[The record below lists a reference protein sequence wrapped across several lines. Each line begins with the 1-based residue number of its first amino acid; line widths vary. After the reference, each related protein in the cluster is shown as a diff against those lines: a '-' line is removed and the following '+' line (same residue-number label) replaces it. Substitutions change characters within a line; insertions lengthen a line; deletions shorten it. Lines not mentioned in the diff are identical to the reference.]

1 MEISKRRAQI
11 GLYIAVVFLFWIALY
26 LYVPTLPVYAQTRTD
41 NLALIGVVIS
51 MYGLWQAIIRLPLG
65 IAADWLGRSK
75 PFIMAGMVLVGL
87 GAWVMGTANGI
98 AGLIVGRAITGLA
111 AGTWVLL
118 VVLFSS
124 LFPHVEAVRATAI
137 LTLVLSVSQLVATG
151 LTGWLN
157 ELGGYP
163 LAFFLATGTAGL
175 AILLLIPAQ
184 ERRRPPKAPSLLGIG
199 KLVTRRDV
207 LMPALLNTIGQYV
220 GMASTFG
227 FIPILAQRLGAGNVM
242 QSLLVA
248 VNFVVYILGN
258 LIATAI
264 VKRIGNRTMVIAN
277 FVMMAV
283 GLGIAAA
290 AASLVWVF
298 AAQVCCGL
306 AGGVSYPVLMG
317 MSIENVSSGE
327 RSTAMGLHQSVY
339 GIGMFA
345 GPWLSGILANAIGIQ
360 PMFGV
365 TAFAC
370 LTLGLLGARW
380 LEHRKAVPQLQVLLL
395 HAVSFILV
403 VGKYRRPR

>member
-1 MEISKRRAQI
+1 MPDTSPASYPLATEVSKRRAKV
-11 GLYIAVVFLFWIALY
+11 GLYVTVVFLFWMALY

-75 PFIMAGMVLVGL
+75 PFIIAGMVLVGL

-98 AGLIVGRAITGLA
+98 NGLIVGRAITGLA
-111 AGTWVLL
+111 AGTWVPLI
-118 VVLFSS
+118 VMFSS
-124 LFPHVEAVRATAI
+124 FFPHAEAVRATAV
-137 LTLVLSVSQLVATG
+137 LTLVLSVSQLIATG

-175 AILLLIPAQ
+175 AILLLIPVQ
-184 ERRRPPKAPSLLGIG
+184 ETRRPSKMPSLRGIG
-199 KLVTRRDV
+199 KLITRRDV
-207 LMPALLNTIGQYV
+207 LIPALLNTIGQYV

-227 FIPILAQRLGAGNVM
+227 FIPILAQSLGAGNVM

-258 LIATAI
+258 LLATT
-264 VKRIGNRTMVIAN
+264 VVRRIGNRAMVVAS
-277 FVMMAV
+277 FVMMAA
-283 GLGIAAA
+283 GLVIAAA
-290 AASLVWVF
+290 ATSLMWVF

-317 MSIENVSSGE
+317 MSFENVSSGE

-380 LEHRKAVPQLQVLLL
+380 LARLK
-395 HAVSFILV
+395 FDD
-403 VGKYRRPR
+403 

>member
-1 MEISKRRAQI
+1 
-11 GLYIAVVFLFWIALY
+11 VVFLFWMALY
-26 LYVPTLPVYAQTRTD
+26 LYVPTLPVYAQTHSD

-75 PFIMAGMVLVGL
+75 PFIIAGMVLVGL

-98 AGLIVGRAITGLA
+98 NGLIVGRAITGLA
-111 AGTWVLL
+111 AGTWVPLI
-118 VVLFSS
+118 VMFSS
-124 LFPHVEAVRATAI
+124 FFPHAEAVRATAV

-175 AILLLIPAQ
+175 AIILVIPAQ
-184 ERRRPPKAPSLLGIG
+184 ETRRPSKAPSLRGIG
-199 KLVTRRDV
+199 KLITRRDV
-207 LMPALLNTIGQYV
+207 LIPALLNTIGQYV

-227 FIPILAQRLGAGNVM
+227 FIPILAQSLGAGNVI

-258 LIATAI
+258 LLATT
-264 VKRIGNRTMVIAN
+264 VVRRIGNRAMVVAS
-277 FVMMAV
+277 FVMMAA
-283 GLGIAAA
+283 GLVIAAA
-290 AASLVWVF
+290 ATSLSWVF

-306 AGGVSYPVLMG
+306 AGGVSYPVLIG

-380 LEHRKAVPQLQVLLL
+380 LARLK
-395 HAVSFILV
+395 FDD
-403 VGKYRRPR
+403 

>member
-1 MEISKRRAQI
+1 MPDTSPADYSLAIEVSKRRAQI
-11 GLYIAVVFLFWIALY
+11 GLYVTVVFLFWMALY

-75 PFIMAGMVLVGL
+75 PFIITGMVLVGL

-98 AGLIVGRAITGLA
+98 NGLIVGRAITGLA
-111 AGTWVLL
+111 AGTWVPLI
-118 VVLFSS
+118 VMFSS
-124 LFPHVEAVRATAI
+124 FFPHAEAVRATAV

-184 ERRRPPKAPSLLGIG
+184 ETRRPSKVPSLRGIG
-199 KLVTRRDV
+199 KLITRRDV
-207 LMPALLNTIGQYV
+207 LIPALLNTIGQYV

-227 FIPILAQRLGAGNVM
+227 FIPILAQSLGAGNVM

-258 LIATAI
+258 LLATT
-264 VKRIGNRTMVIAN
+264 VVRRIGNRAMVVAS
-277 FVMMAV
+277 FVMMAA
-283 GLGIAAA
+283 GLVIAAA
-290 AASLVWVF
+290 ATSLVWVF

-370 LTLGLLGARW
+370 LTLGLLGARR
-380 LEHRKAVPQLQVLLL
+380 LARLK
-395 HAVSFILV
+395 FDD
-403 VGKYRRPR
+403 